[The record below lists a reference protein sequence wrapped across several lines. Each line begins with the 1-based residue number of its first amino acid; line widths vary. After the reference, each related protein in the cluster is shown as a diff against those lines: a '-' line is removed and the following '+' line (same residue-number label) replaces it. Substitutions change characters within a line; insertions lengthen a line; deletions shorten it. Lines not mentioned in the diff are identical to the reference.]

1 MPCQVLL
8 ELSMLLVCPHC
19 GTRNR
24 VPDERLGDDPA
35 CGRCGQPVA
44 PRQPVALGDA
54 DLSAYLKGTES
65 PVLVDFWAAWCGPC
79 RSYAPHFAQLAQAR
93 PDLRFVKVDSD
104 AAPHSSA
111 ALNIRS
117 IPTTLLFVGGREVA
131 RQSGAMSAA
140 QLGAWVDG
148 ALRR

>member
-1 MPCQVLL
+1 
-8 ELSMLLVCPHC
+8 MLLVCPHC

-24 VPDERLGDDPA
+24 VPEERLTDDPS

-44 PRQPVALGDA
+44 PRQPVALADA
-54 DLSAYLKGTES
+54 DLGPYLQGTEA

-79 RSYAPHFAQLAQAR
+79 RSYAPHFAQLAAAR

-104 AAPHSSA
+104 AAPRSSA
-111 ALNIRS
+111 GLQIRS

-131 RQSGAMSAA
+131 RQSGAMTAA
-140 QLGAWVDG
+140 QLAAWVDA
-148 ALRR
+148 ALKP

>member
-1 MPCQVLL
+1 MSKPLDITLATFETEVVQ
-8 ELSMLLVCPHC
+8 SA
-19 GTRNR
+19 
-24 VPDERLGDDPA
+24 VP
-35 CGRCGQPVA
+35 V
-44 PRQPVALGDA
+44 VM
-54 DLSAYLKGTES
+54 
-65 PVLVDFWAAWCGPC
+65 DFWAAWCGPC

-104 AAPHSSA
+104 ATPHSSA
-111 ALNIRS
+111 ALQIRS

-131 RQSGAMSAA
+131 RQSGAMTAA

>member
-1 MPCQVLL
+1 
-8 ELSMLLVCPHC
+8 MLLVCPQC

-24 VPDERLGDDPA
+24 VPDERVAQHPS
-35 CGRCGQPVA
+35 CGQCGAAVA
-44 PRQPVALGDA
+44 PHAPVSLSDAALP
-54 DLSAYLKGTES
+54 AYLQGTDA

-79 RSYAPHFAQLAQAR
+79 RSYAPHFEQLAAAR

-104 AAPHSSA
+104 AAPQASSR
-111 ALNIRS
+111 LQIRS

-140 QLGAWVDG
+140 QLQAWVEG
-148 ALRR
+148 ALSR

>member
-1 MPCQVLL
+1 MNTSSEQVA
-8 ELSMLLVCPHC
+8 CTHC
-19 GTRNR
+19 GAINR
-24 VPDERLGDDPA
+24 VPTARLAEDPN
-35 CGRCGQPVA
+35 CGRCHQALLAGE
-44 PRQPVALGDA
+44 PVALGDA
-54 DLSAYLKGTES
+54 DFDRVVNATTL
-65 PVLVDFWAAWCGPC
+65 PVVVDFWAAWCGPC
-79 RSYAPHFAQLAQAR
+79 RSYAPHFEQLAAAR

-104 AAPHSSA
+104 AAPRTSA
-111 ALNIRS
+111 AMQIRS

>member
-1 MPCQVLL
+1 
-8 ELSMLLVCPHC
+8 MLLACPHC

-24 VPDERLGDDPA
+24 VPDARLADDPA
-35 CGRCGQPVA
+35 CGKCGQAVA
-44 PRQPVALGDA
+44 PRKPVALGDA
-54 DLSAYLKGTES
+54 NLGDYLQGTEA
-65 PVLVDFWAAWCGPC
+65 PVVVDFWAAWCGPC
-79 RSYAPHFAQLAQAR
+79 RAYAPHFEQLAAAR

-104 AAPHSSA
+104 AATRTSA
-111 ALNIRS
+111 ALQIRS
-117 IPTTLLFVGGREVA
+117 IPTTVLFLGGREVA

>member
-1 MPCQVLL
+1 
-8 ELSMLLVCPHC
+8 MLLVCPHC

-24 VPDERLGDDPA
+24 VPDERLADDPA
-35 CGRCGQPVA
+35 CGRCGQAVA
-44 PRQPVALGDA
+44 PRKPVALGDA
-54 DLSAYLKGTES
+54 DLRPYLEGTEA

-79 RSYAPHFAQLAQAR
+79 RSYAPQFEQLAAAR

-104 AAPHSSA
+104 AAPQSSA
-111 ALNIRS
+111 ALQIRS

-140 QLGAWVDG
+140 QLGTWVQ
-148 ALRR
+148 ASLR